1 MTDSFMVT
9 EGDRSGTVT
18 PTKDQ
23 KAINKIRAT
32 IERLRVIEA
41 EWPRS
46 TPLRRAIAI
55 SEVRHDL
62 ASAVTILMGGE
73 GET

>member
-1 MTDSFMVT
+1 MPESFMTT

-18 PTKDQ
+18 PSKDQ
-23 KAINKIRAT
+23 KAVNKLRAT
-32 IERLRVIEA
+32 IERLRVIES
-41 EWPRS
+41 EWPR
-46 TPLRRAIAI
+46 TTALRRAIAI

-62 ASAVTILMGGE
+62 ASAVTILLGGE